1 MDITVVFGKEK
12 KLLRVD
18 PTLAALQTQI
28 DEQLHVPPQFQRLL
42 LRGKELKSAEQL
54 TDGCKLLLLR
64 NRAFHEAQP
73 KGKQQQEQEQEEE
86 QKPLAAVSQPKKA
99 PSIDVDE
106 LDEDKLLVQVVRGK
120 ARYDLILPQSDS
132 VLAVKKRLS
141 GVLGLSPQ
149 ALRLVVKG
157 KTPKDDVRLDS
168 LMAKRVVKCMALLQA
183 QQHVVMEKEEEL
195 RELLNELASAQAALQ
210 RVKRQT
216 ARNFMARDES
226 LFELSRVLDD
236 AQRVAGNLEL
246 VQQHLKSSKVSASE
260 TLDAVAQAI
269 AEAEKLAET
278 AQELLESHSTV

>member
-1 MDITVVFGKEK
+1 MDVTVVFGKEK

-18 PTLAALQTQI
+18 PSLAALQTQI

-73 KGKQQQEQEQEEE
+73 KGKQQQEEEEE

-132 VLAVKKRLS
+132 VLAVKKKLS

-210 RVKRQT
+210 RVKRQM
-216 ARNFMARDES
+216 ARNFMAQDES

-260 TLDAVAQAI
+260 TLDVVTQAI
-269 AEAEKLAET
+269 AEAEKLAEA